1 MGTQTIRENEY
12 DTANAA
18 PITLAT
24 TTPVATV
31 AATSNHAFGSCAL
44 CYYWRCGYGALTIA
58 DSSSGAIS
66 LVNPLP
72 LNHEMKDS
80 YEVVITA
87 TDSITTNTA
96 EARITIEVINNQ
108 EGDGTYVIEGN
119 VAAGGRLNAV
129 VTDPDGTRSVTYEW
143 YSLDSSGGDRQV
155 IAATQS
161 ITLATDADLTRS
173 YHVDITHTD
182 LLDDAHTETLQA
194 SAVQFD
200 EDSYSLDIFEGENS
214 PLPDIDAV

>member
-1 MGTQTIRENEY
+1 MHDGDNTATTPGSVDINVVESSVSFNAGMGTQTIRENEY

-31 AATSNHAFGSCAL
+31 AATSVMPSAVVRYAITGGDDRAL
-44 CYYWRCGYGALTIA
+44 FTIA

-80 YEVVITA
+80 YEVVVTA

-129 VTDPDGTRSVTYEW
+129 VTDPDGTQSVTYEW
-143 YSLDSSGGDRQV
+143 YSLDTLQGEIVKTLG
-155 IAATQS
+155 ATQS
-161 ITLATDADLTRS
+161 ITLDSECR
-173 YHVDITHTD
+173 
-182 LLDDAHTETLQA
+182 
-194 SAVQFD
+194 FD
-200 EDSYSLDIFEGENS
+200 PHLSC
-214 PLPDIDAV
+214 